1 MQLDLPHQPLQ
12 LPLLQNQPLPHHPP
26 PLKDLP
32 LLQLNPL
39 QDVDR
44 LNIMMING
52 VMMKITMLIAAM
64 MVEHAVTTTFQV

>member
-12 LPLLQNQPLPHHPP
+12 LPLLQNQQLPHHP
-26 PLKDLP
+26 
-32 LLQLNPL
+32 LNPL
-39 QDVDR
+39 QDVDP

-64 MVEHAVTTTFQV
+64 MVEHAVTTTFQVANSRSQL

>member
-12 LPLLQNQPLPHHPP
+12 LPLLQNQPLPHHHY
-26 PLKDLP
+26 
-32 LLQLNPL
+32 QLNPL